1 MFGWTVGKKHLKKNK
16 SVSATASELGMRW
29 SCGVEIQVQTFQC
42 SGQVQIDVYG
52 EWARLTV
59 WKANKENESCTWTK
73 RATTFNCHSYS
84 VWTRKMSTI
93 LHSVS
98 LVHTEWK
105 AVGLCQIPVRCMGT
119 KGPAH
124 GAGELPEQ
132 VFHLWRPAAL
142 QRGDQSKHKNV
153 SNICFSVQITAD
165 TILLKW
171 KRMRPTTQHVI
182 RKYFLSLMFYW
193 NIMGTRKHV
202 QLTQ

>member
-1 MFGWTVGKKHLKKNK
+1 MLRSRSRLMFM
-16 SVSATASELGMRW
+16 ASEHVWQCGKQTKKMKVVLEPNVQPHLIVIHILCERERCQQ
-29 SCGVEIQVQTFQC
+29 SCILFLQSTQNEKLW
-42 SGQVQIDVYG
+42 VY
-52 EWARLTV
+52 AKYL
-59 WKANKENESCTWTK
+59 
-73 RATTFNCHSYS
+73 YD
-84 VWTRKMSTI
+84 
-93 LHSVS
+93 
-98 LVHTEWK
+98 
-105 AVGLCQIPVRCMGT
+105 
-119 KGPAH
+119 AH

-171 KRMRPTTQHVI
+171 RRMRPTTQHVI